1 MIRPSSSLLCRRSF
15 SLFTFIRLPSAHTA
29 SRVASP
35 TSRTHTLFAR
45 CSTSDSVISDP
56 SRPDL
61 FYHPVS
67 LPIVG
72 SAYAVSF
79 LTQPPPT
86 PDSCSVL
93 GWLPAETAGEADAE
107 AGLND
112 FVENPKFRVIMHEA
126 IQTGLQEKVDDIWI
140 NAALQLQQWL
150 DAYTR
155 YVTLPLC
162 LRSVRTKN
170 NVVDSRNLPALG
182 RIGDPDDIIASV
194 LVQDSKI
201 LPDTYQSMPSYR
213 LCTSD
218 GPTLLTEGL
227 AAKLKLVLEGDIAR
241 EVAQ

>member
-1 MIRPSSSLLCRRSF
+1 MEVSEEN
-15 SLFTFIRLPSAHTA
+15 
-29 SRVASP
+29 
-35 TSRTHTLFAR
+35 TLEAWG
-45 CSTSDSVISDP
+45 TMMGLDVISDP

-67 LPIVG
+67 LPMVG

-140 NAALQLQQWL
+140 NAALQLQQGWMHIH
-150 DAYTR
+150 
-155 YVTLPLC
+155 
-162 LRSVRTKN
+162 
-170 NVVDSRNLPALG
+170 DSRNLPALG

-227 AAKLKLVLEGDIAR
+227 AAKLKLVLEGAIAR

>member
-1 MIRPSSSLLCRRSF
+1 MLRASNNAMTRLTMCMIQPSSSLLCRRSF
-15 SLFTFIRLPSAHTA
+15 SLFTFVRPPSAHAA

-35 TSRTHTLFAR
+35 TSRTHALFAR
-45 CSTSDSVISDP
+45 YSTSNSVISDP

-67 LPIVG
+67 LPMVG

-86 PDSCSVL
+86 PDSCSVV

-112 FVENPKFRVIMHEA
+112 FVENPKFRVIMHKA

-140 NAALQLQQWL
+140 NAALQLQQGWMHIH
-150 DAYTR
+150 
-155 YVTLPLC
+155 
-162 LRSVRTKN
+162 
-170 NVVDSRNLPALG
+170 DSRNLPALG

-194 LVQDSKI
+194 LVKDSKI

-227 AAKLKLVLEGDIAR
+227 AAKLKLVLEGAMTR
-241 EVAQ
+241 EAAQ

>member
-1 MIRPSSSLLCRRSF
+1 MCMVRPSSSLLCRRSF
-15 SLFTFIRLPSAHTA
+15 SLFTFVRLPSVHAA

-35 TSRTHTLFAR
+35 TSHTHTLFVR

-67 LPIVG
+67 LPMVG

-79 LTQPPPT
+79 LPQPPPT

-140 NAALQLQQWL
+140 NAALQLQQGWMHIH
-150 DAYTR
+150 
-155 YVTLPLC
+155 
-162 LRSVRTKN
+162 
-170 NVVDSRNLPALG
+170 DSRNLPALG

-194 LVQDSKI
+194 LVQDGKI

-227 AAKLKLVLEGDIAR
+227 AAKLKLVLEGAIAR

>member
-15 SLFTFIRLPSAHTA
+15 SLFTFVRLLSAHTA

-45 CSTSDSVISDP
+45 YSTSNSVISDP

-67 LPIVG
+67 LPMVG

-86 PDSCSVL
+86 PDSCSVV
-93 GWLPAETAGEADAE
+93 GWLPAETAGKADAE

-140 NAALQLQQWL
+140 NAALQLQQGWMHIHGI
-150 DAYTR
+150 
-155 YVTLPLC
+155 
-162 LRSVRTKN
+162 TKN
-170 NVVDSRNLPALG
+170 NVVDNRNLPALG

-227 AAKLKLVLEGDIAR
+227 AAKLKLVLEGAISR
-241 EVAQ
+241 EAAQ

>member
-1 MIRPSSSLLCRRSF
+1 MLRASTNAVTRLTMSMTRPSSSLLCRRSF
-15 SLFTFIRLPSAHTA
+15 TFVRLPSAHAA

-35 TSRTHTLFAR
+35 TSHTHTLFAR
-45 CSTSDSVISDP
+45 CSTFDSVISDP

-67 LPIVG
+67 LPMVG

-140 NAALQLQQWL
+140 NAALQLQQGWMHIH
-150 DAYTR
+150 
-155 YVTLPLC
+155 
-162 LRSVRTKN
+162 
-170 NVVDSRNLPALG
+170 DSRNLPALG

-227 AAKLKLVLEGDIAR
+227 AAKLKLVLEGAIAR

>member
-1 MIRPSSSLLCRRSF
+1 MLRASTNAAVRFAECTIRPSSSLPCRRSF
-15 SLFTFIRLPSAHTA
+15 SFFTSIRIPSTHPF
-29 SRVASP
+29 RGVASP
-35 TSRTHTLFAR
+35 TSRKHALFAR
-45 CSTSDSVISDP
+45 YSTSNPAISDP

-67 LPIVG
+67 LPMIG

-86 PDSCSVL
+86 PDSCSVM

-112 FVENPKFRVIMHEA
+112 FVENPKFRAIMHEA
-126 IQTGLQEKVDDIWI
+126 IQTGLREKVDDIWI
-140 NAALQLQQWL
+140 NGALQLQQGWMHIH
-150 DAYTR
+150 
-155 YVTLPLC
+155 
-162 LRSVRTKN
+162 
-170 NVVDSRNLPALG
+170 DSRNLPALG

-194 LVQDSKI
+194 LVRDSKI
-201 LPDTYQSMPSYR
+201 LPDTYQPMPSYR

-227 AAKLKLVLEGDIAR
+227 AAKLKLVLEGAITR
-241 EVAQ
+241 ETVQ